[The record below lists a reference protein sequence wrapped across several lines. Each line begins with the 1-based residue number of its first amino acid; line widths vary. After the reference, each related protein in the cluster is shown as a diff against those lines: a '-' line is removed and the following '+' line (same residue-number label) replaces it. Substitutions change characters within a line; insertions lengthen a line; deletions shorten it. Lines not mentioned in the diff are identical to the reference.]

1 MIDENYEKNDEMTS
15 KEGFPANSIP
25 FLIVNDNNKNTYYY

>member
-1 MIDENYEKNDEMTS
+1 MTS

-25 FLIVNDNNKNTYYY
+25 FLIYNSNNNSTRYYSNGAL